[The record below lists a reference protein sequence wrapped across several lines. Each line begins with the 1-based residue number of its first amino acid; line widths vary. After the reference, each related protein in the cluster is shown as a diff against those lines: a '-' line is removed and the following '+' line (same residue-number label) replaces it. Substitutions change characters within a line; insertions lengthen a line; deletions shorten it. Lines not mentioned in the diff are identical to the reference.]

1 LRLIVAKGTLSLR
14 DAAEMLP
21 ASATA
26 TKTDIASNRSIVG
39 FPNNGRDPLSLPS
52 YGFVWNAVKIVTRKP
67 EMLARLLVIATA
79 RRKSMKSNSKLGIAM
94 LTGTVLGAAAVQGL
108 HAQAKPP
115 AYVISEIDVTNKE
128 AYAKEY
134 VPLAVAALRD
144 SGQKQLAAGGQTAAI
159 SGEPPKSR
167 IVLSVFENI
176 DKAKAAY
183 TSPAYLEARKIGDK
197 YAKLRIFVVEGVA
210 GK

>member
-1 LRLIVAKGTLSLR
+1 
-14 DAAEMLP
+14 
-21 ASATA
+21 
-26 TKTDIASNRSIVG
+26 
-39 FPNNGRDPLSLPS
+39 
-52 YGFVWNAVKIVTRKP
+52 
-67 EMLARLLVIATA
+67 MLAG
-79 RRKSMKSNSKLGIAM
+79 S
-94 LTGTVLGAAAVQGL
+94 VLGAAAVQGL

-115 AYVISEIDVTNKE
+115 AYVISEIDVTDKE

-134 VPLAVAALRD
+134 VPLAVTALRD

>member
-1 LRLIVAKGTLSLR
+1 
-14 DAAEMLP
+14 
-21 ASATA
+21 
-26 TKTDIASNRSIVG
+26 
-39 FPNNGRDPLSLPS
+39 
-52 YGFVWNAVKIVTRKP
+52 
-67 EMLARLLVIATA
+67 
-79 RRKSMKSNSKLGIAM
+79 M

-134 VPLAVAALRD
+134 VPLAVTALRD

-167 IVLSVFENI
+167 VVLSVFENL

>member
-1 LRLIVAKGTLSLR
+1 
-14 DAAEMLP
+14 
-21 ASATA
+21 
-26 TKTDIASNRSIVG
+26 
-39 FPNNGRDPLSLPS
+39 
-52 YGFVWNAVKIVTRKP
+52 
-67 EMLARLLVIATA
+67 
-79 RRKSMKSNSKLGIAM
+79 MKSNYKLAIAM
-94 LTGTVLGAAAVQGL
+94 LAGGALGAAAVQGL
-108 HAQAKPP
+108 HAQTKPP

-134 VPLAVAALRD
+134 VPLAVAALKE
-144 SGQKQLAAGGQTAAI
+144 SGQKQLAAGGQTVSL

-197 YAKLRIFVVEGVA
+197 YAKLRIFAVEGVPQ
-210 GK
+210 K